1 LENFRGQFFFT
12 LLALLLLAPL
22 AFAQN
27 SSRSPG
33 NATFSRSGQFVI
45 YPMEPGALRRFNPP
59 LTNHTLVRLDA
70 NLLAISCERIKSA
83 LLSQLASPDQWHG
96 KIHLALHPPQ
106 TANDDITVTSAP
118 FADGWM
124 FRIELPDLIE
134 PERLVRAI
142 TQTLLAEMA
151 TRTGRAAPGQFPAW
165 IADGLPQL
173 LLADT
178 EIELVLNS
186 ESSAAEK
193 NSFGENSTHRFKD
206 AVTLAREKLAGQKP
220 LPLAQLGQWP
230 EEMEG
235 VAAQRFQGSEL
246 LLLHELLALKGG
258 GPALAAAL
266 NEMAAD
272 PDWRVGLVRAFKA
285 HFHRIVDLEKWWA
298 LQSAY
303 VSSRTPTQT
312 WSPTETLNKLDVLLR
327 CSLEIQVSSNEP
339 ALHTDA
345 ALQTIIRSWEFP
357 QQEAMFREKIKLF
370 DAVKLRAPKDLAGL
384 ISQYRTVLDTYLKRL
399 GSTENSTVKHEA
411 FGHFT
416 AGKPPKASGVPDPEL
431 AAVKDALLQ
440 LDVLDKRRD
449 AWRANL
455 AAPEKLP

>member
-1 LENFRGQFFFT
+1 
-12 LLALLLLAPL
+12 
-22 AFAQN
+22 
-27 SSRSPG
+27 
-33 NATFSRSGQFVI
+33 VI
-45 YPMEPGALRRFNPP
+45 YPVEPGARRRFNPP

-70 NLLAISCERIKSA
+70 NLLAVSCERIKSA
-83 LLSQLASPDQWHG
+83 LLSQLAATDQWHG
-96 KIHLALHPPQ
+96 KIHLTLHAPQ
-106 TANDDITVTSAP
+106 VENEDINVTSALV
-118 FADGWM
+118 AGGWM
-124 FRIELPDLIE
+124 FNIDLPDVIE
-134 PERLVRAI
+134 PDRLVRAV

-173 LLADT
+173 LLADS

-186 ESSAAEK
+186 ESNVAEK
-193 NSFGENSTHRFKD
+193 NSFSQNSARRFKD
-206 AVTLAREKLAGQKP
+206 VLTLAREKLAGQKP
-220 LPLAQLGQWP
+220 LPLAQLGAWP
-230 EEMEG
+230 DDMDA
-235 VAAQRFQGSEL
+235 VAIQRFQGSEL
-246 LLLHELLALKGG
+246 LFLHELLALKGG
-258 GPALAAAL
+258 GAALAAAL
-266 NEMAAD
+266 NEISAD

-285 HFHRIVDLEKWWA
+285 HFRRIVDLEKWWA

-303 VSSRTPTQT
+303 VSSRTPNQT

-327 CSLEIQVSSNEP
+327 CPLEIQVSSNEP

-345 ALQTIIRSWEFP
+345 SLQTIVRSWEFP

-399 GSTENSTVKHEA
+399 GSSENSTVKHEA
-411 FGHFT
+411 FGRFS
-416 AGKPPKASGVPDPEL
+416 AGKPSKTSGVPDPGL

-440 LDVLDKRRD
+440 LEVLDKRRD

-455 AAPEKLP
+455 TAPEKIP